1 MAAFDYVQN
10 LYDVALKP
18 RLLRSLINEHIPD
31 EKQQLRNSLVLSHIV
46 SAIKTHELLSEIRV
60 VQSVDNKKLIEK
72 WKSAVDLW
80 IDRVLMLVSSNMV
93 IIIDSISYRYRIVI
107 DWLG

>member
-1 MAAFDYVQN
+1 MAAFNYAQN

-18 RLLRSLINEHIPD
+18 RILRSLIDEHIPE
-31 EKQQLRNSLVLSHIV
+31 EKQQLRNPLVLEHVV
-46 SAIKTHELLSEIRV
+46 SAIKTHELLSERV
-60 VQSVDNKKLIEK
+60 VQSGDNKKLIEK

-93 IIIDSISYRYRIVI
+93 NFNSICYRS
-107 DWLG
+107 